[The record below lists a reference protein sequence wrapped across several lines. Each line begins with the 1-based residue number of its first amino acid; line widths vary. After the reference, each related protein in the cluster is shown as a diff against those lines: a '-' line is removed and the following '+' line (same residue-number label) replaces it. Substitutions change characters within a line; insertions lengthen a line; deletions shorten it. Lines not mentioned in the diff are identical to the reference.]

1 MSVPNTHLGPT
12 RIGSYLDSASRRSVF
27 FIGIGGIMMS
37 SLALLTARAG
47 YSVSG
52 SDRTESDLTRTLEA
66 AGITVYYA
74 HGASNL
80 PTNCALAVY
89 TVAISEDNPE
99 LAEVQRRGIPCVSRA
114 DYLGYLMT
122 GYTHRVGVAGMHGKS
137 TCTSMCAQ
145 IFLDAHA
152 DPTVLSGA
160 VYTPMGGAYRI
171 GGQENFIFEA
181 CEYMDSFLDFRPT
194 VAILLGEEWEH
205 VDYFKSMEQIRTSF
219 AAYASLTGPD
229 GITVVNADDPDAME
243 SARRALASGG
253 TGSLCTFSTGN
264 HPDADFTAR
273 AIRTERGLPV
283 FELVAYGKS
292 LGEVKLAV
300 PGRHQVCNALAAAA
314 AAHACGIAPHAILKG
329 LASFC
334 GASRRMEY
342 KGDINGSRVYDDY
355 GHHPTEI
362 RATLGGARE
371 LCDADGERGRLL
383 CVFQPHTYSRTA
395 ELYPEFLTAFDAADR
410 VLLID
415 IYSARETD
423 DCGVSSAKLAH
434 DLCTAAEGKATAGK
448 AAAAKAAYCP
458 TPADAAACLRAEA
471 QEGDLIV
478 IMGAGDVTRVT
489 AALLDS

>member
-1 MSVPNTHLGPT
+1 MCSEL
-12 RIGSYLDSASRRSVF
+12 
-27 FIGIGGIMMS
+27 FI
-37 SLALLTARAG
+37 RAG
-47 YSVSG
+47 
-52 SDRTESDLTRTLEA
+52 
-66 AGITVYYA
+66 
-74 HGASNL
+74 
-80 PTNCALAVY
+80 
-89 TVAISEDNPE
+89 
-99 LAEVQRRGIPCVSRA
+99 
-114 DYLGYLMT
+114 
-122 GYTHRVGVAGMHGKS
+122 
-137 TCTSMCAQ
+137 
-145 IFLDAHA
+145 A
-152 DPTVLSGA
+152 DPTILSGA
-160 VYTPMGGAYRI
+160 EYAPMGGAYRI

-219 AAYASLTGPD
+219 AAYASLTGAD
-229 GITVVNADDPDAME
+229 GITVVSADDPDAME
-243 SARRALASGG
+243 SAHRALASGG
-253 TGSLCTFSTGN
+253 TGSLCTFSTGD
-264 HPDADFTAR
+264 HHDADFTAR
-273 AIRTERGLPV
+273 HIRTERGLPV

-314 AAHACGIAPHAILKG
+314 AAHACGISPNAILKG
-329 LASFC
+329 LANFC

-342 KGDINGSRVYDDY
+342 KGEVNGARVYDDY

-395 ELYPEFLTAFDAADR
+395 ELYSEFLTAFDAADR

-423 DCGVSSAKLAH
+423 DCGVSSAKLAR
-434 DLCTAAEGKATAGK
+434 DLCTAATD
-448 AAAAKAAYCP
+448 KAAYCP
-458 TPADAAACLRAEA
+458 SPANAAACLRAEA
-471 QEGDLIV
+471 REGDLIV

-489 AALLDS
+489 DALLDS

>member
-1 MSVPNTHLGPT
+1 MSVSNTHLGPS
-12 RIGSYLDSASRRSVF
+12 RIGSFLDSAAHRSVF
-27 FIGIGGIMMS
+27 FIGVGGIMMS

-66 AGITVYYA
+66 AGLTVHYA
-74 HGASNL
+74 HDASNL
-80 PTNCALAVY
+80 PVDCALVVY

-99 LAEVQRRGIPCVSRA
+99 LREAQRRGIPSVSRA

-145 IFLDAHA
+145 IFLDADA

-219 AAYASLTGPD
+219 AAYASLTGSE

-243 SARRALASGG
+243 SAHRALASGG
-253 TGSLCTFSTGN
+253 TGRLCTFSTGD
-264 HPDADFTAR
+264 HPNADFMAR
-273 AIRTERGLPV
+273 HIRTERGLPT
-283 FELVAYGKS
+283 FELVAYGES

-314 AAHACGIAPHAILKG
+314 AAHVCGIAPDAICKG
-329 LASFC
+329 LANFC

-342 KGDINGSRVYDDY
+342 KGEVNGALVYDDY

-371 LCDADGERGRLL
+371 LCEADGARGRLL

-395 ELYPEFLTAFDAADR
+395 ELYSEFLTAFDAADH

-423 DCGVSSAKLAH
+423 DCGVSSAKLAR
-434 DLCTAAEGKATAGK
+434 DLCAAAES
-448 AAAAKAAYCP
+448 KAAYCP
-458 TPADAAACLRAEA
+458 SPADAAACLRAEA
-471 QEGDLIV
+471 REGDLIV